1 MPINFQDL
9 RALLKS
15 LEPDLKVYRDEAPIN
30 ATYPYIVYEFVN
42 EGKKTAS
49 NSVLY
54 RKPLYFIAVISNGT
68 ESDYLPLQEA
78 LENAGVPYEDFTAGP
93 FEEEND
99 SRITQYITYVRCIN
113 GK

>member
-1 MPINFQDL
+1 MPINFQQL
-9 RALLKS
+9 RKILKS
-15 LEPDLKVYRDEAPIN
+15 LEPGIKAYRDEAPTS
-30 ATYPYIVYEFVN
+30 AVYPYIIYEFVN

-54 RKPLYFIAVISNGT
+54 RKPLYFIAVISDGT

-78 LENAGVPYEDFTAGP
+78 LEKANVPYEDFTAGP

-99 SRITQYITYVRCIN
+99 SRVTQYITYVRCIN
-113 GK
+113 G